1 MDEKWNINI
10 KSQPLLD
17 LISEALSD
25 DSFSYS
31 DTLNILTSAAS
42 EGFSSAEIDDLKFIY
57 SQNSFESDYVKNI
70 TYNVVFENV
79 GNDYWWGGTTDISSL
94 VKLGNATPGITQSK
108 ANLLI
113 DKWFLGKD
121 LPMPISGGDTAN
133 PAATSGKYD
142 YGTISGELFTG
153 GVTALDVNQGSAGT
167 CYLIASMES
176 IAALNPS
183 IIENAFIENPNGTYG
198 VKFFFNGEPIYTTVN
213 KQIPVTSWNTVNYA
227 GNQNKKFSRE
237 SWASLLEKAYV
248 QANSQVNLK
257 YSSEWSND
265 GTTEYRNSYQFM
277 EGGLAYTLGQI
288 TGDTYDLFSYGN
300 WSWPGDYK
308 TLTNEKDVSKIK
320 QKIIDALEEGGIGW
334 IGSWGAS
341 YRKNGEAIKHEEFGS
356 KQELVGDTPSLYMDM
371 TLRQIRLLSLTLGRS
386 RRQVLTTILHL
397 NSRLNFSGVRI
408 LIL

>member
-1 MDEKWNINI
+1 MDEKWNTNI
-10 KSQPLLD
+10 KSQPLLG

-31 DTLNILTSAAS
+31 DTLSILTSAAS
-42 EGFSSAEIDDLKFIY
+42 EGFSSAEIDDLKYIY

-167 CYLIASMES
+167 CYLIASMEL

-198 VKFFFNGEPIYTTVN
+198 VKFFYNGEPIYTTVN

-227 GNQNKKFSRE
+227 GNQNKSLAGK

-257 YSSEWSND
+257 YTSQWSNT

-308 TLTNEKDVSKIK
+308 TLTNEKDASKIK
-320 QKIIDALEEGGIGW
+320 QNIIDALEAGGIGW
-334 IGSWGAS
+334 IASWGAS
-341 YRKNGEAIKHEEFGS
+341 YRKNGEAIINEQFGS
-356 KQELVGDTPSLYMDM
+356 KQELVGGHAFALHGYDADTDTFIISNPWPSL
-371 TLRQIRLLSLTLGRS
+371 
-386 RRQVLTTILHL
+386 RQVLTTILHL